1 MRKLLIGLGA
11 VLLLIVAAVAAVP
24 YLVDLEGYRGRIAA
38 LVRDATGRDFAI
50 EGPVRLSLWPR
61 PALQVET
68 VSLANAPGGQ
78 APALASLGRL
88 DLVLEPLPLLS
99 GEIAVDR
106 LTLVEPVIALEQD
119 AQGRPNWRLGQPA
132 EGTPPQQEPAAGG
145 EPAQGGGLPSIG
157 LESVEIVDGVV
168 SFRDARSGLAREI
181 RDLDAHLSMPSFDA
195 PAALSATFVHA
206 DRPVEASLDLSAVRP
221 LIEGGEAAVKL
232 DLRAEPLAAA
242 FDGTLASGA
251 APSARGALSL
261 STPDAAAA
269 AAWLGAAGVPPG
281 PMKLDG
287 RIEAAADRV
296 SLTDAVVAAM
306 EETARGNVAVG
317 LAGPRPA
324 IAGRLALG
332 RLDLDRHLPPSQD
345 AAAPPAGTPPAR
357 SPDAGGGEV
366 PIDLSFLRAADADL
380 TLDLAGLVFRG
391 VEAGPTTITL
401 AVQGG
406 RLDLGFADTA
416 VFDGT
421 VSGRLRLDGAADLPA
436 GALDMRVAG
445 VQVAPLLTGLGT
457 ADRLTGTA
465 RGTASLSSA
474 GATVDAMLAALDGQ
488 GSVIL
493 TDGALKGINIAALVR
508 DALATIRGGART
520 AENEPQQTDF
530 AELGASFLIE
540 DGLARTD
547 DLRLLAPLL
556 RLAGAGTVDIPGRAV
571 DMRLEPRLVAALEGQ
586 GGQED
591 LSGLTVPVLVRG
603 TFDALTFTPDVAGLA
618 RNALENPGE
627 VRRQVEGLRDAIEG
641 GQAEDAVKGL
651 LDNLLKR

>member
-24 YLVDLEGYRGRIAA
+24 YLVNLEGYRGRIAA
-38 LVRDATGRDFAI
+38 LVRDATGRDFTI

-99 GEIAVDR
+99 GEIAVER

-132 EGTPPQQEPAAGG
+132 EGAAPQEPAAGG

-261 STPDAAAA
+261 STPDAASA
-269 AAWLGAAGVPPG
+269 AAWLGAAAGVPPG

-296 SLTDAVVAAM
+296 SLTDAVVTAM
-306 EETARGNVAVG
+306 EETARGDVAVG

-324 IAGRLALG
+324 VAGRLALG

-366 PIDLSFLRAADADL
+366 PIDISFLRAADADL

-391 VEAGPTTITL
+391 VEAGPTTVKL

-406 RLDLGFADTA
+406 RLDLGLADTA

-436 GALDMRVAG
+436 GALDARVAG
-445 VQVAPLLTGLGT
+445 VQVAPLLAGLGT

-465 RGTASLSSA
+465 RGSASLSSA

-530 AELGASFLIE
+530 AELGASFRVE

-556 RLAGAGTVDIPGRAV
+556 RLTGAGTVDIPGRAV
-571 DMRLEPRLVAALEGQ
+571 DLRLEPRLVAALEGQ
-586 GGQED
+586 GGRED
-591 LSGLTVPVLVRG
+591 LSGLMVPVLVRG
-603 TFDALTFTPDVAGLA
+603 TFDDLTFTPDVAGLA
-618 RNALENPGE
+618 RDALGNPGE